1 MERPMAYGL
10 EYDDA
15 CQSCGCEL
23 EWCDDNRCRGCGLFV
38 CDACCV
44 VFHHEGDSDGGQ
56 TKHRTGDPSTE
67 IARLRAELEEALGL
81 IILVVPSCD
90 SMHHKPEDRHDD
102 ETPCPIVER
111 IASMRSRIAARE
123 RKRGR

>member
-1 MERPMAYGL
+1 MDESEEWDYSKPNWRPLREKYAPA
-10 EYDDA
+10 EA
-15 CQSCGCEL
+15 CRRYCFAHP
-23 EWCDDNRCRGCGLFV
+23 DV
-38 CDACCV
+38 KA
-44 VFHHEGDSDGGQ
+44 
-56 TKHRTGDPSTE
+56 E